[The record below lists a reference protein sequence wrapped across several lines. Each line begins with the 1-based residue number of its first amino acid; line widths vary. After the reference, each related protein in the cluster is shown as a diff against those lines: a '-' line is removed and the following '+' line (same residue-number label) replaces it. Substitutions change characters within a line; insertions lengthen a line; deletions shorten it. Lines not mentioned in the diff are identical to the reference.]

1 MYFAND
7 WYISVLIV
15 KYFVILILCF
25 FLFFILQ
32 YGHPIEEFEKHMQ
45 QTRGLFKQC
54 NWSIENEPKSFEV
67 WNIYDYN
74 GLILLRNPIRYEFTL
89 IVL

>member
-1 MYFAND
+1 
-7 WYISVLIV
+7 
-15 KYFVILILCF
+15 
-25 FLFFILQ
+25 
-32 YGHPIEEFEKHMQ
+32 MQ
-45 QTRGLFKQC
+45 QTRDLFKQC

-89 IVL
+89 IIL